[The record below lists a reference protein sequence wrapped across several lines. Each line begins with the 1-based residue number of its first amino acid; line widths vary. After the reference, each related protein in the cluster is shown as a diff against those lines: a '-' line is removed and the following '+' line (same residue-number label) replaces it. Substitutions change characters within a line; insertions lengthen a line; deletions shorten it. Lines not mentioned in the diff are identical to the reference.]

1 MYVAIT
7 HYFGIRIDY
16 WYKCVYCLTCSYMLV
31 LIWVTHG
38 LILAQEW
45 KQFLGMLLLLCGSVH
60 IHTYVHLLYVLM
72 YNCVLLI
79 CCVVGIIGGI

>member
-16 WYKCVYCLTCSYMLV
+16 WYKCVYCLTCSCMLV

-45 KQFLGMLLLLCGSVH
+45 KQFLGMLYCYVAVCIY
-60 IHTYVHLLYVLM
+60 IHTYIYCM
-72 YNCVLLI
+72 C
-79 CCVVGIIGGI
+79 